1 MSTSSI
7 STLSSASSASSLTS
21 SSSATSSFAS
31 HAAPSLEQLGFHPSF
46 AIELAAAQRDL
57 DEPALVA
64 ARVVAHLGE
73 RVLIAGATAR
83 HATISGRLSHTSRSE
98 ELPTTGDW
106 VAITDGAAADQLAVI
121 HRVLPRRSAMIRR
134 AAGRR
139 GEGQAVAANVDTFLI
154 VTSANRDANARRL
167 ERYLAAIWDSG
178 ARPLVVVN
186 KIDLC
191 PPEHR
196 ASLLA
201 ELEAAAPHVGV
212 HPVSA
217 QTGEGFADLL
227 TAAVG
232 PARGTSPTLAFVGM
246 SGVGKSSLVNRL
258 LGTSF
263 EASFDASFDESAEEL
278 CPPSGQQGQQGQPAP
293 QHTLPIDEND
303 RGRHA
308 TTRRDL
314 FVVPTAR
321 AGALVVID
329 TPGMRSLGLVEDEG
343 GLDASFAEIAEV
355 AARCRFVDCGHT
367 DEPGCAVREAVDRGE
382 LDADRLASLHK
393 LEREVRAA
401 EVRRDP
407 QLGANAKRRMKSI
420 NVAQRAR
427 YKLDPKA
434 SK

>member
-1 MSTSSI
+1 MSTSTSSI
-7 STLSSASSASSLTS
+7 TTSSSLSSASSLTS
-21 SSSATSSFAS
+21 TSSSS
-31 HAAPSLEQLGFHPSF
+31 APSLEQLGFHPGF
-46 AIELAAAQRDL
+46 AAELALAQREL

-64 ARVVAHLGE
+64 ARVIAHLGE

-98 ELPTTGDW
+98 ELPTSGDW

-167 ERYLAAIWDSG
+167 ERYLAAVWDSG

-191 PPEHR
+191 PPER
-196 ASLLA
+196 LASLLA
-201 ELEAAAPHVGV
+201 ELEAVAPHVGV
-212 HPVSA
+212 HLVSA
-217 QTGEGFADLL
+217 QTGEGFAELL
-227 TAAVG
+227 AAAVG
-232 PARGTSPTLAFVGM
+232 PATGRSPTLAFVGM

-258 LGTSF
+258 LGAELTL
-263 EASFDASFDESAEEL
+263 DEPR
-278 CPPSGQQGQQGQPAP
+278 PPSGQPAQPGQPTQ

-314 FVVPTAR
+314 FVVPAPLAAADATA
-321 AGALVVID
+321 GTLVVID

-355 AARCRFVDCGHT
+355 AARCRFVDCGHA
-367 DEPGCAVREAVDRGE
+367 DEPGCAVVEAVARGE
-382 LDADRLASLHK
+382 IDPERLASLHK

-420 NVAQRAR
+420 NIAQRAR
-427 YKLDPKA
+427 YKLDPKL